1 MEDNIKLVKEYTIPT
16 DIFREGYRAYQK
28 KTVYPKNTILMV
40 IFLILAANFVYGAVN
55 APDNY
60 LAYILIVVCLFMAF
74 RQWYNPRK
82 MRRSYVESF
91 AEMGEPVYRLSVA
104 DEYAEIGTVSA
115 EPVVEAFD
123 TEGESYS
130 EPLPEATRIE
140 FRGDTEVMEGESYFV
155 LINGKTA
162 VYIIPKA
169 GFSPDEQDIIRNI
182 AKS

>member
-1 MEDNIKLVKEYTIPT
+1 MEDNIKFVKEYTIPT
-16 DIFREGYRAYQK
+16 DVFREGYRAYQK
-28 KTVYPKNTILMV
+28 KTIYPRNTIFMV
-40 IFLILAANFVYGAVN
+40 IFLILAANFVYGAVY

-91 AEMGEPVYRLSVA
+91 AEMGEPVYRLTVA
-104 DEYAEIGTVSA
+104 DDYAEIGTVSA

-123 TEGESYS
+123 EDGESHS
-130 EPLPEATRIE
+130 EPLPEATRIN
-140 FRGDTEVMEGESYFV
+140 FGIDTDILEGESYFV

-162 VYIIPKA
+162 VYILPKA
-169 GFSPDEQDIIRNI
+169 VFSADEQDIIRNI
-182 AKS
+182 SKS